1 MTLSDF
7 RMMTLLVSVLAMLEM
22 LAYFCLLARAILR
35 GIPPEILDG
44 IAGAKILNRALW
56 VVILFDLLVTLSEFP
71 PEGFWRD
78 AYRLVDNCYC
88 IFYCVYMSRPIF
100 RALDAWKHGEGEDE

>member
-1 MTLSDF
+1 MRLSDF
-7 RMMTLLVSVLAMLEM
+7 RMMTLLVADFGL
-22 LAYFCLLARAILR
+22 LAYICLLARAISR
-35 GIPPEILDG
+35 GIPSDVLDD
-44 IAGAKILNRALW
+44 IAGARILNRGLW
-56 VVILFDLLVTLSEFP
+56 VVFALGLLVTLSEFP

-100 RALDAWKHGEGEDE
+100 RALDAWKHGEGEGEQ